1 MIYLSQDIAY
11 GPDDTERDMVLR
23 LRHLNTP
30 LELRQEDSYN
40 NAVSPHK
47 FQLIFSKLT
56 ETMDKLDVCHG
67 VLPAFRLCE
76 EILL

>member
-40 NAVSPHK
+40 NAVSRPHRFPIDFLK
-47 FQLIFSKLT
+47 IN
-56 ETMDKLDVCHG
+56 G
-67 VLPAFRLCE
+67 NNG
-76 EILL
+76 